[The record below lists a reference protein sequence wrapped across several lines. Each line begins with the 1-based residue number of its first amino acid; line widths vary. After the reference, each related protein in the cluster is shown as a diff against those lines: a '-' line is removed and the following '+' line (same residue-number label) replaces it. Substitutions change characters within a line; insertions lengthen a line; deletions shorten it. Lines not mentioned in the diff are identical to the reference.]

1 MILQIQLSILEEE
14 GDESRDVHKDHCV
27 FHKLHLALG
36 SLVEGQLGD
45 SKEVLQIPVPGDQ
58 SITEVGLQLL
68 LTQHRSKKLVDDL
81 QFGVRAPNPELQL
94 LEVLVTD
101 DPVLPLVIPSSANLH
116 QQLVGTTR
124 LKKDLSTSG

>member
-1 MILQIQLSILEEE
+1 MSSVQSQLESVILWIQLSMLEEE
-14 GDESRDVHKDHCV
+14 GDESRDVRKDNRV

-68 LTQHRSKKLVDDL
+68 LTQH
-81 QFGVRAPNPELQL
+81 
-94 LEVLVTD
+94 
-101 DPVLPLVIPSSANLH
+101 
-116 QQLVGTTR
+116 
-124 LKKDLSTSG
+124 

>member
-1 MILQIQLSILEEE
+1 MRAGMSARITVFSTSSTLPLGPLLKVSLE
-14 GDESRDVHKDHCV
+14 
-27 FHKLHLALG
+27 
-36 SLVEGQLGD
+36 
-45 SKEVLQIPVPGDQ
+45 
-58 SITEVGLQLL
+58 
-68 LTQHRSKKLVDDL
+68 TQKKSKLVDDL

-94 LEVLVTD
+94 LEVLVSD

>member
-1 MILQIQLSILEEE
+1 MILQIQLSMLEEE
-14 GDESRDVHKDHCV
+14 GDESRDVHEDHRV
-27 FHKLHLALG
+27 YHKLHLALG

-81 QFGVRAPNPELQL
+81 QFRVRLPNPELQL
-94 LEVLVTD
+94 LEVLVSD
-101 DPVLPLVIPSSANLH
+101 DPVLLVVPSSADLH